1 MRIYVF
7 VGLLAVCSAQEVRA
21 QELNYRL
28 PQVTMVAG
36 WQARIT
42 HCPNSEDN
50 EFRYTTNV
58 AVAAVASPGELVRL
72 NPTSPFLG
80 SRKVSLTF
88 HENGMLKTIN
98 AEGQGQGGTILA
110 GLLKS
115 AASFAALGVPVP
127 PPPPAVAPANTPSP
141 TPAPPPHIV
150 CRPEIEKA
158 VARWHE
164 VSDAIEAI
172 ESDILSGEAL
182 GSIRT
187 ALYEDFKKEQA
198 DLEED
203 LTLSTGVKL
212 KRTRAEAVAK
222 QGADGAYL
230 EDQSVD
236 PIDVGEWLVA
246 DSRSTLPTLKVGQHG
261 FCASFS
267 TSKASWD
274 ASVPTSTTGLKT
286 WRREHVSGNV
296 LNGGRLNRFV
306 HLSPVPVTIEFW
318 LRNTSMGGCLEDGVR
333 GKKLTTK
340 TVMVPQFSD
349 YFILP
354 LGSGVFESKATSA
367 EFADDGRL
375 VSIGTNNTG
384 GGAQFAEALAGA
396 VAAAETAQ
404 GAKTDAIQRKIDRI
418 RAENELRGLLDAS
431 ENK

>member
-1 MRIYVF
+1 MRTYS
-7 VGLLAVCSAQEVRA
+7 LAALVIVCSARVASA
-21 QELNYRL
+21 QELTYRL
-28 PQVTMVAG
+28 PQATMVAG

-42 HCPNSEDN
+42 HCPNSDDK

-72 NPTSPFLG
+72 NPSSPFLG

-127 PPPPAVAPANTPSP
+127 MIAPMANPNLPPPP
-141 TPAPPPHIV
+141 PPKPHIV
-150 CRPEIEKA
+150 CKPEIEKA
-158 VARWHE
+158 LARWHE

-172 ESDILSGEAL
+172 ESDVVAGKAL
-182 GSIRT
+182 GSTRT
-187 ALYEDFKKEQA
+187 DLYEDLKKEQA

-212 KRTRAEAVAK
+212 KRTRAQAMAK
-222 QGADGAYL
+222 QDADGVYL

-246 DSRSTLPTLKVGQHG
+246 DSGFSLPTLKAGQHG
-261 FCASFS
+261 FCARFS
-267 TSKASWD
+267 TSKATWD
-274 ASVPTSTTGLKT
+274 ASVPTSTTGLED
-286 WRREHVSGNV
+286 WRRQHASGNG
-296 LNGGRLNRFV
+296 LTGGRLNRFV
-306 HLSPVPVTIEFW
+306 YLSPVPVTIDFW
-318 LRNTSMGGCLEDGVR
+318 LRTKSTGDCSSDGVR

-340 TVMVPQFSD
+340 TVMVPQFSN

-354 LGSGVFESKATSA
+354 LGSGVFESKSTSA

-396 VAAAETAQ
+396 LAAAETTQ
-404 GAKTDAIQRKIDRI
+404 GAKTAAIQRRIDRI
-418 RAENELRGLLDAS
+418 KAENELRDLLETS
-431 ENK
+431 EDK